1 MAPEPGDHI
10 AKQLVACAVA
20 VLVVDGLQIV
30 HIDKRGHEAF
40 ARAARTV
47 HFALQLLEPDAASAG
62 AGELVDPRLLAVAR
76 GGPTIMRRA
85 LAIVLRA
92 LARRGRPAAKLL
104 DPQGMPVVESI
115 TAVERE
121 RLLVG
126 QGGSLVATR
135 RHPIAVLRR
144 FVTLLCGLVAKIGN
158 LQAGPRRPG
167 AHGACVI
174 VGGRVTAV
182 IAIPIGGCLIIV

>member
-1 MAPEPGDHI
+1 MAPKCGDHI

-30 HIDKRGHEAF
+30 HIDKRGHEAL
-40 ARAARTV
+40 ARATRTV
-47 HFALQLLEPDAASAG
+47 HFALQLLEPDPASAR
-62 AGELVDPRLLAVAR
+62 AGELVDPRLLAVACGLLAVACGLFAVAR
-76 GGPTIMRRA
+76 GGLTIMRRA

-92 LARRGRPAAKLL
+92 RARRGRPAAKLL
-104 DPQGMPVVESI
+104 HPQGMPVVESI

-126 QGGSLVATR
+126 QGGSPVATR
-135 RHPIAVLRR
+135 RHPIAVVRR

-158 LQAGPRRPG
+158 LHP
-167 AHGACVI
+167 
-174 VGGRVTAV
+174 
-182 IAIPIGGCLIIV
+182 